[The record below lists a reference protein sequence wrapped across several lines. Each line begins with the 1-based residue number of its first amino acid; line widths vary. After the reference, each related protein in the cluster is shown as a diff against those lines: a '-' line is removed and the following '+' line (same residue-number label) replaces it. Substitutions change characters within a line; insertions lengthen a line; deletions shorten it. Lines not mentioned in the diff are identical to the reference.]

1 VRGRTRV
8 RPQLL
13 VVWVAFRD
21 VLGLASIVLGVAG
34 DVPAGRLRCG
44 TGKDRSERDVIE
56 PGSAAREPRDGTGH
70 IVIGDE
76 VGPDTAGRCSGADMR
91 NLPGAVSVCGF
102 HPTASMPWPSMP
114 WSTRN
119 RQNARTGSVY
129 EWTVRELLA
138 AASSASCDEAISI
151 LSAGR
156 T

>member
-1 VRGRTRV
+1 MQGEPECVLGRGGLGGY
-8 RPQLL
+8 P
-13 VVWVAFRD
+13 D

-56 PGSAAREPRDGTGH
+56 PWSAAREPRDGAGH

-76 VGPDTAGRCSGADMR
+76 LARTRRGVVCSGADMR
-91 NLPGAVSVCGF
+91 NLPSAMSGCAF
-102 HPTASMPWPSMP
+102 HPAASMP

-129 EWTVRELLA
+129 EWTVRELLG